1 MKDQSFLFFSMRST
15 KARMKQTLTPAQL
28 VIQTFGGVRATARRL
43 GKTPGA
49 VCKWALP
56 IEKQGTGGRIP
67 SNARAKILEIVK
79 KEKIQLSSHELDYGR
94 VIG

>member
-1 MKDQSFLFFSMRST
+1 MRST
-15 KARMKQTLTPAQL
+15 KVGMKQTLTPAEL

-56 IEKQGTGGRIP
+56 IEKHGTGGRIP
-67 SNARAKILEIVK
+67 STARSKILEIVK
-79 KEKIQLSSHELDYGR
+79 KEKLALSSHELDYGR
-94 VIG
+94 IVG